1 LPATAERMTSDSSLA
16 RSESLVGE
24 TKDCADNRGEGERE
38 RYRLIKTV
46 AGMMMAEKTMRA
58 KG

>member
-1 LPATAERMTSDSSLA
+1 MPATAERMTSDSSLA

-38 RYRLIKTV
+38 RYRLV
-46 AGMMMAEKTMRA
+46 ARMMMAEKTMRA